1 MGHFVLQ
8 GVLDHYTMYK
18 TAFSKKLNFLK
29 KKKST
34 RPDII
39 IYINMYVNMHLL
51 DLNLK

>member
-29 KKKST
+29 IKALGQILSYT
-34 RPDII
+34 
-39 IYINMYVNMHLL
+39 
-51 DLNLK
+51 